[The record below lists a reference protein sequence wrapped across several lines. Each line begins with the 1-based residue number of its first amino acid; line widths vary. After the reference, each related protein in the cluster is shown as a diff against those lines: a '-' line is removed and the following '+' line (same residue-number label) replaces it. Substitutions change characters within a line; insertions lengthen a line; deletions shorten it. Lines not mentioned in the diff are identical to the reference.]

1 MIMSYKDKKYNDF
14 RDMSVWQKAFALLIE
29 IYKLIKYFPPDEC
42 FALTDDLKRAANS
55 VVHNLAEGYGRFEP
69 RDKTRFY
76 KISRGSAYES
86 MSQILVAE
94 SQAYLNSETSEN
106 LIMRYKE
113 VIEEL
118 NALIHSLEK

>member
-1 MIMSYKDKKYNDF
+1 MP
-14 RDMSVWQKAFALLIE
+14 VWQKSFMLLIE
-29 IYKLIKYFPPDEC
+29 VYKHIKSFPPDER

-55 VVHNLAEGYGRFEP
+55 VVHNLAEGYGRFEA
-69 RDKTRFY
+69 RDKSRFY

-94 SQAYLNSETSEN
+94 SQCYINSDIANN
-106 LIMRYKE
+106 LIIRYKE

-118 NALIHSLEK
+118 NALIFSLEK